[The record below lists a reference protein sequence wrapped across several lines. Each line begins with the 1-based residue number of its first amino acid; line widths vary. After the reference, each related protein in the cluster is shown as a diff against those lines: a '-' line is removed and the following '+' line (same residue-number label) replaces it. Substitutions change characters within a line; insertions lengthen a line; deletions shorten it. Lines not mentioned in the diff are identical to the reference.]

1 MRFHCSLPA
10 WAFFF
15 ALAVPMAGADAA
27 GPDAPALPNPTNRAP
42 GSAVPPAAPAAQ
54 SPAAAPTLAPPA
66 AAKPSALAPS
76 ATAAPNPAHED
87 EIPADITARATPLLK
102 ELVARQ
108 DKLLAELGKD
118 HSRDDDDRLQRDI
131 QNLIYDYDDFL
142 RRFPKFTPAYVTYGL
157 LLNKV
162 GMRRQSVVILLKANE
177 LNPDVPIVKN
187 QLGDYLAEEGEPI
200 EAANYFISAI
210 RLAPKEPLYHYQL
223 GTVLLEGR
231 DSFLKSGLWTRA
243 QLDRTMNKA
252 FRKASELAPGNI
264 IYAYSYA
271 HSFNDMAN
279 PNWDEALKVWGAL
292 EHQCSP
298 GLEKDTIRLQAANIL
313 IKQKK
318 FDLARF
324 LLTTVTTGSLK
335 VQKQKLLDQLPANVE
350 K

>member
-1 MRFHCSLPA
+1 
-10 WAFFF
+10 
-15 ALAVPMAGADAA
+15 MAGADPA
-27 GPDAPALPNPTNRAP
+27 GPGAPPPSNQTNRAH
-42 GSAVPPAAPAAQ
+42 SLAVPPAAPAPQ
-54 SPAAAPTLAPPA
+54 PTPTAATLAPPA
-66 AAKPSALAPS
+66 ATKPSAPAPS

-87 EIPADITARATPLLK
+87 DIPADVAARATPLLK
-102 ELVARQ
+102 KLVARQ
-108 DKLLAELGKD
+108 DKLLDELGKD
-118 HSRDDDDRLQRDI
+118 HSRDEDDRLQREI

-142 RRFPKFTPAYVTYGL
+142 RGFPKFTPAYVTYGL
-157 LLNKV
+157 LLDKV

-187 QLGDYLAEEGEPI
+187 QLGDYLAEEGNPI

-231 DSFLKSGLWTRA
+231 DNFLKSGLWTRA
-243 QLDRTMNKA
+243 QIDHTMNEAFKKA
-252 FRKASELAPGNI
+252 AELAPGNI

-324 LLTTVTTGSLK
+324 LLTTVTTDSLK